1 MLSATSAAV
10 QRLNQINTD
19 TLNSEIQN
27 KYVHERL
34 MENLQLA
41 QQDCLVGGR
50 LFEGAVEM
58 LASGLVSR
66 YNLYQSLFSLRVS
79 V

>member
-1 MLSATSAAV
+1 M
-10 QRLNQINTD
+10 
-19 TLNSEIQN
+19 
-27 KYVHERL
+27 
-34 MENLQLA
+34 
-41 QQDCLVGGR
+41 GGR